1 MRTRFSRLWGSALL
15 LAANGD
21 GAIAAVI
28 VGSIVVP
35 LAALGWLCWLFWTH
49 RHDD

>member
-1 MRTRFSRLWGSALL
+1 MVV
-15 LAANGD
+15 AAGGD

-35 LAALGWLCWLFWTH
+35 LLALAGLCWAVWKH
-49 RHDD
+49 RHDE